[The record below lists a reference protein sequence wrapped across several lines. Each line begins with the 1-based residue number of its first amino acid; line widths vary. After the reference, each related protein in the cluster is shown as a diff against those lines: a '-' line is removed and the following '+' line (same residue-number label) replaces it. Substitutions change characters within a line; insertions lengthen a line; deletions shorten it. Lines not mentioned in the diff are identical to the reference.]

1 MMSRYRLSSLARLDL
16 DSIYDRIAGD
26 KPGAARRWLKK
37 SAEQFSWLAKNP
49 EAGQARD
56 EILSGLRSF
65 SRGSYVIYYRLRASH
80 LEIVRVLHGA
90 RDIEGLF

>member
-1 MMSRYRLSSLARLDL
+1 VSRYRLSSLARLDL
-16 DSIYDRIAGD
+16 DSIHNRIASD
-26 KPGAARRWLKK
+26 KPGAARRWLKR
-37 SAEQFSWLAKNP
+37 SAEQFYWLAKNP

-65 SRGSYVIYYRLRASH
+65 SHGSYVIYYRSQAAH